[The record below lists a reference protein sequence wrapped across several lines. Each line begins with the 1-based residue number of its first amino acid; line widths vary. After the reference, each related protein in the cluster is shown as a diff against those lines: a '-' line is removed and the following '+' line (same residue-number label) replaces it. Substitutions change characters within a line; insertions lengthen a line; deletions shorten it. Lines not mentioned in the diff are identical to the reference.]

1 MKESPCNHAASP
13 TNPFYHPTEE
23 PAEPTCPIINA
34 AILPW
39 SRIMVIIT
47 NPVQIAVITDT
58 SLRQLIERRIQEIS
72 ECCPWDADEL
82 GPMIVVEP
90 GDTAEDLQAI
100 MGFSILESIFDDSHF
115 GDEEFAPSFDFAEI
129 VGEDLYEL
137 VYVISDGGYGYDIFI
152 PNLPGLDPV
161 IRSFCQTYAIPNPT
175 YM

>member
-1 MKESPCNHAASP
+1 
-13 TNPFYHPTEE
+13 
-23 PAEPTCPIINA
+23 
-34 AILPW
+34 
-39 SRIMVIIT
+39 MVIIT

-115 GDEEFAPSFDFAEI
+115 GDEEFAPSFEFAEI

-152 PNLPGLDPV
+152 PNRPGIDSTILA
-161 IRSFCQTYAIPNPT
+161 FCQTYAVPAP
-175 YM
+175 

>member
-1 MKESPCNHAASP
+1 
-13 TNPFYHPTEE
+13 
-23 PAEPTCPIINA
+23 
-34 AILPW
+34 
-39 SRIMVIIT
+39 MVIIT

-72 ECCPWDADEL
+72 ECCSWDADEL

-115 GDEEFAPSFDFAEI
+115 GDEEFAPSFEFAEI

>member
-1 MKESPCNHAASP
+1 
-13 TNPFYHPTEE
+13 
-23 PAEPTCPIINA
+23 
-34 AILPW
+34 
-39 SRIMVIIT
+39 MVIIT

-115 GDEEFAPSFDFAEI
+115 GDEEFAPSFEFAEI